1 MRIGI
6 FISSFVKFMYGKSL
20 DDMNPKEI
28 EDAITRCVRKMRDLG
43 LNCAEISV
51 LEMETLRRLCKV
63 TSKIE
68 DFYFTIHELGR
79 YGATKLS
86 LIDEDERKEV
96 IDGLKE
102 TIDYSSEGNI
112 KVLTV
117 HPASFNPSESG
128 YAYDDIADKYYEPSK
143 AWEIS
148 IRLLKELASY
158 ASKRDVMLGLENMP
172 RAVLYNNEI
181 CKVPHFGVLK
191 NELLSLLSSIN
202 NDNLKITFDVGHAN
216 TVCQP
221 CDYIRE
227 IVNETVHIHLHDND
241 GRYDQ
246 HAPLGTGIVN
256 LHFFFKV
263 LRDEGYSKSIVIERA
278 IDNRIYDDIKILK
291 HYAGRSS
298 D

>member
-202 NDNLKITFDVGHAN
+202 ND
-216 TVCQP
+216 
-221 CDYIRE
+221 
-227 IVNETVHIHLHDND
+227 
-241 GRYDQ
+241 
-246 HAPLGTGIVN
+246 
-256 LHFFFKV
+256 
-263 LRDEGYSKSIVIERA
+263 
-278 IDNRIYDDIKILK
+278 
-291 HYAGRSS
+291 
-298 D
+298 